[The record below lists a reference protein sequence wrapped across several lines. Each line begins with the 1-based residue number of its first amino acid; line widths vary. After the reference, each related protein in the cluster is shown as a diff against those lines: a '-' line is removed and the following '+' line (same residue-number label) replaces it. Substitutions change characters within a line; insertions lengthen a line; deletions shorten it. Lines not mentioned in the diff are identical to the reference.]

1 MEHHPT
7 LAPSSFPPLQHCA
20 HYLGRKE
27 GNEATERG
35 DRVHEETAKLI
46 DRNQPPRGNHLV
58 KDEQEAAVWLAEKTL
73 GILGSVQG
81 MGERVEIIDPLS
93 GEVITYGTLDVWGW
107 GWGNERPPRPVL
119 IDWKTGFPDDYHAQ
133 VSMYALGLM
142 DKLTTDDR
150 HYYVDAVQT
159 YILYGDHKK
168 FQKRVVTRAYA
179 EGLLNKT
186 LQRMDDPKS
195 PYVQNKYCS
204 RCSVRPVCPA
214 WVQQASD
221 ALEVFDLSMA
231 VQEGLEVVIKD
242 PAKLGKFIKGWK
254 SVVKLVED
262 HKVYDAAIAFIE
274 NGTPV
279 GNFEVRERKGRR
291 QYAADSVATIL
302 QLVKDGDISVE
313 QAQYMF
319 SLSPEEVDKFFK
331 EANKPCPIN
340 TIIKG
345 TYKILA
351 EKNDR

>member
-1 MEHHPT
+1 MDHHPT
-7 LAPSSFPPLQHCA
+7 LAPSSFPALQHCA

-27 GNEATERG
+27 GNAATDRG
-35 DRVHEETAKLI
+35 DRVHQETVDILTHSH
-46 DRNQPPRGNHLV
+46 QGGNHLV
-58 KDEQEAAVWLAEKTL
+58 RDEQEAAEWLAEKTFNIL
-73 GILGSVQG
+73 SAVEGI
-81 MGERVEIIDPLS
+81 GERVEIRDPLS
-93 GEVITYGTLDVWGW
+93 DEVITYGTLDVWGW
-107 GWGNERPPRPVL
+107 GMGDERPPRPVL

-133 VSMYALGLM
+133 ISMYALGLM
-142 DKLTTDDR
+142 DMLTTDDR
-150 HYYVDAVQT
+150 HYYVDYVQT

-168 FQKRVVTRAYA
+168 FQKRTISRAYA

-186 LQRMDDPKS
+186 LQRQSNPKE

-242 PAKLGKFIKGWK
+242 PVKLGKFIKGWK

-262 HKVYDAAIAFIE
+262 HGVYNKAIEFIE
-274 NGTPV
+274 AGTPV
-279 GNFEVRERKGRR
+279 GDYQVKERKGRR
-291 QYAADSVATIL
+291 QYATGSVATIL
-302 QLVKDGDISVE
+302 QLVRDGDISVE

-319 SLSPEEVDKFFK
+319 SLSPDEVDKFFK

-340 TIIKG
+340 SIIKG
-345 TYKILA
+345 TYKILV
-351 EKNDR
+351 EKNGR